1 MYMYIYIYIYIY
13 MYVYKLGGLPDKLR
27 VFPSDESYKIETALS
42 RDRWLVWPHCDS
54 FSMYNVHVY
63 TCCVQEDLDGHLS
76 ALHILQDLLSKNAAA
91 FEDQFARLGLQ
102 LKIHALA
109 GPPTTTDEP
118 LEEMEVTA
126 AGGEEKEA
134 EGTAEKKEKK
144 EEEVGEGGAGAGAG
158 VEEEGEGKI
167 EGGEGGKEA
176 GMDLEDAT
184 EVAVFSPYQWREWSI
199 VRSQD
204 CLYLWNEF
212 SSLELSNVSN
222 GWFRFLIDNKLATMY
237 SSGSTEGGP
246 DSFGE
251 ELCLTMYMYMRQL
264 IFLQR

>member
-1 MYMYIYIYIYIY
+1 MHRTIIEHSLLMELTNLKQASLSHCLSFRVLV
-13 MYVYKLGGLPDKLR
+13 MLP
-27 VFPSDESYKIETALS
+27 I
-42 RDRWLVWPHCDS
+42 
-54 FSMYNVHVY
+54 VHVY
-63 TCCVQEDLDGHLS
+63 TMQEDLDGHLS

-102 LKIHALA
+102 LKIQALA
-109 GPPTTTDEP
+109 GPPATEDAP
-118 LEEMEVTA
+118 EEMETTA
-126 AGGEEKEA
+126 AGEEKKGEEKEG
-134 EGTAEKKEKK
+134 EGTAEKKEAESKT
-144 EEEVGEGGAGAGAG
+144 EEVEGGGEG
-158 VEEEGEGKI
+158 
-167 EGGEGGKEA
+167 GGKEA
-176 GMDLEDAT
+176 GMELEDAT
-184 EVAVFSPYQWREWSI
+184 ELAVFSPYQWREWSI

-251 ELCLTMYMYMRQL
+251 GLRGDSTNSYM
-264 IFLQR
+264 

>member
-1 MYMYIYIYIYIY
+1 M
-13 MYVYKLGGLPDKLR
+13 
-27 VFPSDESYKIETALS
+27 
-42 RDRWLVWPHCDS
+42 
-54 FSMYNVHVY
+54 
-63 TCCVQEDLDGHLS
+63 QEDLDGHLS
-76 ALHILQDLLSKNAAA
+76 ALHILQDLLSKNATA

-102 LKIHALA
+102 LKIHALS

-126 AGGEEKEA
+126 AGEEKEG
-134 EGTAEKKEKK
+134 EGAAEKKEK
-144 EEEVGEGGAGAGAG
+144 EEEVGEGGAGAGA
-158 VEEEGEGKI
+158 EEEGEGKI
-167 EGGEGGKEA
+167 ESGEGGKEA

-184 EVAVFSPYQWREWSI
+184 EVAAFSPYQWREWSI

-251 ELCLTMYMYMRQL
+251 ELCLTMYMYMYMYMRQL